1 MSGFSV
7 RGRAALLMI
16 ACSPV
21 ALGASSAPLDNIAA
35 IRSLRSDQAA
45 EARLVHLRGIVTY
58 YDPEQQVFFIQDPT
72 GAIYLDTTQRFPVAA
87 GSRVEVWGKT
97 ASGYTSEVVPAEI
110 RELSRGPLPE
120 SVFMDYRTAAR
131 HENDCRFVTLEGIVR
146 SATLQSVGT
155 AHVYLL
161 QLEDDGRM
169 IEVAISSFPNFE
181 PSQLLD
187 AVIRVTGNLSGNFN
201 ALDQI
206 VGLQLMA
213 MDSSQLQ
220 VLEPSPVNPFKLP
233 VTPIRSLLG
242 SDQALFGQRR
252 VLTQGVLT
260 LYDQGEKLVIQD
272 GESNLLVQTRQ
283 MDPMAIGQTVDV
295 TGFPSA
301 VNGSPALVN
310 AQVIPTGG
318 VSPAS
323 PRVISFAE
331 AMGGKFGNDL
341 VSIDADLVSQT
352 REDHLDTLTLRSGD
366 RVFQAVFRKAAGDP
380 DPIPL
385 LRTGSRLRVTG
396 VCLVHV
402 RGFWGAVESFQIHM
416 RSAADIAVLAGP
428 PWWTT
433 RHMLYVILALFG
445 VVIVALAWGLW
456 VKRRLSIQE
465 KIVRQKIEAE
475 AARFVTL
482 ARLEQQRSQIL
493 ELINSFERLPTVFT
507 AIHAH
512 VAEMWPGV
520 SSYSHVLKDRRLIL
534 LTGSHPYTLDT
545 ARLHL
550 VDPTHCAEACAMA
563 VRARS
568 LIQLGAPRVT
578 WSRPIIS
585 SSGEILGTMT
595 FEAEGEQPVTLNQQA
610 VDFGCNLAA
619 IAIDNRRLYEDALH
633 RSKHDQLTGLANRA
647 LLDDKI
653 EEALEIARVSSCM
666 AAVLFL
672 DLDEFKQINDTH
684 SHRIGDLFLCEV
696 ARRFLGCLRGCDTLG
711 RVGGDE
717 FVVVIPS
724 LQDASQAA
732 SVARRLVAA
741 MHTPVVIESISLQG
755 SVSIGLAIFPKDGSN
770 SIELKHHADAA
781 MYSAKRSGGD
791 QFGSRVQPLAAAPS
805 NRR

>member
-1 MSGFSV
+1 MSGSSV

-21 ALGASSAPLDNIAA
+21 ALGASSAPLDNVAA

-45 EARLVHLRGIVTY
+45 EARPVHLRGIVTF

-72 GAIYLDTTQRFPVAA
+72 GAIYLDAPQRFPVVA

-97 ASGYTSEVVPAEI
+97 ASGYTAEVVPAEI
-110 RELSRGPLPE
+110 REVARGPLPE
-120 SVFMDYRTAAR
+120 PVFMDYWTAAR
-131 HENDCRFVTLEGIVR
+131 HENDCRFVTIEGVVR
-146 SATLQSVGT
+146 SATLQSVGS

-161 QLEDDGRM
+161 QLENDGRM
-169 IEVAISSFPNFE
+169 IEAAISSFPNFE

-187 AVIRVTGNLSGNFN
+187 AMVRVTGNLSGNFN
-201 ALDQI
+201 ALNQI
-206 VGLQLMA
+206 VGLQLMV

-220 VLEPSPVNPFKLP
+220 LLEPSPVNPFRLP
-233 VTPIRSLLG
+233 VTPMQSLLA
-242 SDQALFGQRR
+242 SDQALFGRRR
-252 VLTQGVLT
+252 VLTRGILT

-272 GESNLLVQTRQ
+272 GVSNLLVQTRQ
-283 MDPMAIGQTVDV
+283 MDPLAIGQIVDA

-301 VNGSPALVN
+301 VNGSPALEN

-318 VSPAS
+318 ISPAS
-323 PRVISFAE
+323 AHVISFAE
-331 AMGGKFGNDL
+331 AMGGKFANDL
-341 VSIDADLVSQT
+341 VSLDAELVSQT
-352 REDHLDTLTLRSGD
+352 REGHLDTLTLRSGD

-380 DPIPL
+380 DPIPQ

-396 VCLVHV
+396 VCIVHV

-416 RSAADIAVLAGP
+416 RSPADIAVLAGP
-428 PWWTT
+428 PWWST

-445 VVIVALAWGLW
+445 VIIVALAWGLW
-456 VKRRLSIQE
+456 VRRRLSIQE

-493 ELINSFERLPTVFT
+493 ELINSFERLPTVFA

-520 SSYSHVLKDRRLIL
+520 SSYSHILKERRLIL
-534 LTGSHPYTLDT
+534 LTGSHPFKLDT
-545 ARLHL
+545 ARLHII
-550 VDPTHCAEACAMA
+550 DPTHSAEACAMA
-563 VRARS
+563 VRARGLS
-568 LIQLGAPRVT
+568 QLAAPRLN

-595 FEAEGEQPVTLNQQA
+595 FEAVGEQPVALNPQA

-684 SHRIGDLFLCEV
+684 SHRIGDLYLCEV
-696 ARRFLGCLRGCDTLG
+696 ASRFQGCLRACDTLG

-724 LQDASQAA
+724 LQDVSQAA
-732 SVARRLVAA
+732 SVAHRLLAA
-741 MHTPVVIESISLQG
+741 MHTPVVIEAISLRG
-755 SVSIGLAIFPKDGSN
+755 SVSIGIAIFPNDGNN

-781 MYSAKRSGGD
+781 MYSAKRNGGD
-791 QFGSRVQPLAAAPS
+791 QFGSQIQTLAIEPP